1 MESYCSKQKHPL
13 LVDAL
18 YSACPTLADFTAD
31 NKSKCKISI
40 WNKLT
45 LHTARNTACKN
56 IENRLQTKQMMK
68 NTTYKLILKNTK
80 NALQHTGIQYR
91 ATMLENIK
99 ILNFLFSSCF

>member
-1 MESYCSKQKHPL
+1 MESCYSKQKHPP

-18 YSACPTLADFTAD
+18 YSACPILAGFTAD
-31 NKSKCKISI
+31 NKSKCKISM

-45 LHTARNTACKN
+45 LHTTWNAACKN

-80 NALQHTGIQYR
+80 IAL
-91 ATMLENIK
+91 
-99 ILNFLFSSCF
+99 